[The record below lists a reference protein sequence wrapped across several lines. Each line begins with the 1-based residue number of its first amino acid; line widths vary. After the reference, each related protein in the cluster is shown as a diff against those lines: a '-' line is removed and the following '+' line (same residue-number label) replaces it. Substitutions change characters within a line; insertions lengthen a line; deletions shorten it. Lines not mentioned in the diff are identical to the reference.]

1 MGRERKVKTY
11 SRHHGSRVVT
21 VDKELWESSG
31 DEQQK
36 HLFSLSS
43 SSINTSDS
51 FKKAGVSKRNS
62 SNKENGY
69 TRQKRRILPR
79 KRYGSEMDST
89 GSTGNESLFKTH
101 RPKRALRDRSN
112 LNYNDN
118 QKSNAVTGKRKRQPK
133 SPAVTKTVVQK
144 PDFSCNFS
152 EFDDYSLCISGSP
165 PRGTNKDK
173 SVPNHSSINQTNV
186 KSSNII
192 ETSTPLAKRTRSYVS
207 FSKEDTGSC
216 TDISYIDAIEDSPSS
231 CSELDIS
238 SMIDSPVLVQSAKNS
253 KSEKLK
259 SDRDDKISPV
269 VDCQIQL
276 KKLRTSLLLMHISG
290 RRGRKSISIS
300 NNFDHSAS
308 LFSDISDIKQ
318 DKSVKDDIDSI
329 DEEASE
335 YLPEEEDEDESDSS
349 NEESENLSD
358 IDEDEEDDDDDE
370 EEEEDDGKEESS
382 SSDNTRENKENESN
396 DNTNE
401 SSKSRNSTR
410 YMLNE
415 DCCLSEYDTAHS
427 TASDHSYHTAQDTSG
442 RQSLDGV
449 SSLSYQKL
457 KTPTATPVLQNKSI
471 GNLKSLNESLIV
483 MLTPVKKKDQPK
495 VVMSPMSKVFQI
507 CQQDDPMS
515 FQSCIP
521 PSMMKIC
528 KKVGEGVYGE
538 VFRTQNSGQSVALKV
553 IPIEGDFEVND
564 EPQKTFEGMLPEIV
578 ISKELS
584 LLRTSKDSQTDNFC
598 EVNSVSCVKGKYPR
612 ELLKQWDTFHT
623 EKESQ
628 NDRPD
633 MFTDQQLFIVFEF
646 ADGGKDVESATFHN
660 IFEAKSVLVQ
670 VAFSLA
676 VAEESLQFE
685 HRDLHWGN
693 VLVQKTK
700 KTHLKYKLMGQLYK
714 LECHNIH
721 VSIIDFT
728 LSRLHTEGVTTY
740 NDLSTDDT
748 LFEGTGD
755 YQFEIYRKMKEENG
769 NNWEKFNPKSNIWWL
784 HYLTDKLVKC
794 KRYSRNTK
802 EDQNMF
808 RQLRLFMKEIPSYSS
823 ACELVTCSEFLYS

>member
-43 SSINTSDS
+43 SSINTSDDIKKDGV
-51 FKKAGVSKRNS
+51 FKKNS

-112 LNYNDN
+112 LSN

-144 PDFSCNFS
+144 SNFSCNFS

-165 PRGTNKDK
+165 PKGTNKDK
-173 SVPNHSSINQTNV
+173 PEPNHSSSNQTNV

-207 FSKEDTGSC
+207 FSKDDTDSC
-216 TDISYIDAIEDSPSS
+216 TDISYIDAIEDSPST
-231 CSELDIS
+231 CSELGIS
-238 SMIDSPVLVQSAKNS
+238 SMIDSPVLVHSARNS
-253 KSEKLK
+253 KSEKVTSEK
-259 SDRDDKISPV
+259 DDKISPV

-290 RRGRKSISIS
+290 RRGRKYSISS
-300 NNFDHSAS
+300 NFDQSAS
-308 LFSDISDIKQ
+308 LFSNISDIEQ
-318 DKSVKDDIDSI
+318 DKNEKDESI
-329 DEEASE
+329 NEEVSE
-335 YLPEEEDEDESDSS
+335 YFPEEEEESEES
-349 NEESENLSD
+349 NEENENLSD
-358 IDEDEEDDDDDE
+358 IDEDEEDDDDE
-370 EEEEDDGKEESS
+370 EESS
-382 SSDNTRENKENESN
+382 STDNTRENDENGST

-401 SSKSRNSTR
+401 NSKSRNSTR
-410 YMLNE
+410 YMLND

-449 SSLSYQKL
+449 SSSSYKML
-457 KTPTATPVLQNKSI
+457 KTPNATPVLQNKSI

-507 CQQDDPMS
+507 CQQDEPMS

-612 ELLKQWDTFHT
+612 ELLKQWDMFHT

-633 MFTDQQLFIVFEF
+633 VFTDQQLFIVFEF
-646 ADGGKDVESATFHN
+646 ADGGKDVESAKFHN

-769 NNWEKFNPKSNIWWL
+769 NNWEKFNPKSNVWWL
-784 HYLTDKLVKC
+784 HYLTDKFVKC

-808 RQLRLFMKEIPSYSS
+808 RQLRLFMKDIPNYSS